1 MRVHVTNLG
10 PRGRRRRLVLGVAML
25 AAGAAVAGALLAAG
39 AGTGWL
45 LLTWPPFWAGAL
57 GLIQAREGT

>member
-1 MRVHVTNLG
+1 
-10 PRGRRRRLVLGVAML
+10 ML
-25 AAGAAVAGALLAAG
+25 AAGVAVAGALLVAG

>member
-1 MRVHVTNLG
+1 MRLRVANLG
-10 PRGRRRRLVLGVAML
+10 PHGRRRRLVLGLAML
-25 AAGAAVAGALLAAG
+25 AAGVAVAGALLVAG